1 MESRAEAATP
11 PSTPLPPTGPRPPQG
26 GKYHYA
32 GCVIKEAHS
41 CVFASVR
48 LLSSFIVGQ
57 PAMRAFDGCRP
68 PYDQPSIVMV
78 FFSGILAA
86 SFFGTCSLRTP
97 SSNFALISSSVTL
110 LPTKKLL
117 CMEPA

>member
-11 PSTPLPPTGPRPPQG
+11 PSTLPRPARVRR
-26 GKYHYA
+26 KA
-32 GCVIKEAHS
+32 ENTLL
-41 CVFASVR
+41 ASVR

-57 PAMRAFDGCRP
+57 PAGRAFDGCRP

>member
-1 MESRAEAATP
+1 MENRAEEAAP
-11 PSTPLPPTGPRPPQG
+11 PSTPDRPASAARR
-26 GKYHYA
+26 KIHYA
-32 GCVIKEAHS
+32 GRVIKEAHS
-41 CVFASVR
+41 CVSASVR